1 MGGTTFE
8 NSIGLSAHVFNPQRG
23 LHGLVRETLSPAG
36 RGCASNPKA
45 GPGNLGEEHVFLF
58 IATSAAGIGASLR
71 VELILPASRRD
82 ACLHRAARAAPYRP
96 DGSTGHSRA
105 IG

>member
-8 NSIGLSAHVFNPQRG
+8 KGIGLSAHVFNPKRG

-45 GPGNLGEEHVFLF
+45 GLGNLGEEHVFLF
-58 IATSAAGIGASLR
+58 IATRLRELGGSLR
-71 VELILPASRRD
+71 VEFIPPASRRD
-82 ACLHRAARAAPYRP
+82 ACLHRAARAAPNRP

-105 IG
+105 TR

>member
-8 NSIGLSAHVFNPQRG
+8 KGIGLSAHVFNPKRG

-45 GPGNLGEEHVFLF
+45 GLGNLGEEHVFLF
-58 IATSAAGIGASLR
+58 IATRLRELGGACGWSSFFRHPGATHAFIEPLALRHIDRMGRQGI
-71 VELILPASRRD
+71 
-82 ACLHRAARAAPYRP
+82 RAQ
-96 DGSTGHSRA
+96 
-105 IG
+105 